1 MDSGRNRPSGRYRD
15 QSYEERYEREY
26 EQRPRYWRRPAPKPE
41 PEPELRKR
49 PRRRRRAW
57 PVLLTGCGLGV
68 FLTVLV
74 AAVVV
79 FLAIRSSQGG
89 GLAGLPALGAL
100 QTFTH
105 EDTQQIPLT
114 TISQMQI
121 CNKIGNVSVMVDP
134 RAAGASITTKKIV
147 HANSQNDA
155 NQEFKRIGIEV
166 QPPGTITNALT
177 CASQQAPPTANGTPA
192 AQGNPNSALT
202 VNTTI
207 PNSEGLLHNS
217 NDAVDI
223 AITLPTAVLPSTGP
237 SMLVDI
243 EAPVGNV
250 TVDGLSGALT
260 IKGSTGDVT
269 VTHAILI
276 DGSHIATDQ
285 GNVTFNGLLVVP
297 PAGQTSRYM
306 ILSEQ
311 GSINVTLPENTN
323 VILDANTNVG
333 SINSDFNIPVQNN
346 NGSGPVSYHGP
357 FNPAIGPQPAATLVL
372 DISTGNVN
380 IHKAAQ

>member
-1 MDSGRNRPSGRYRD
+1 M
-15 QSYEERYEREY
+15 
-26 EQRPRYWRRPAPKPE
+26 PE
-41 PEPELRKR
+41 PEPRKR
-49 PRRRRRAW
+49 PRRRRQAW

-68 FLTVLV
+68 VFTVLV

-79 FLAIRSSQGG
+79 FLAIRSSQGV
-89 GLAGLPALGAL
+89 GLTGLPGLGAP

-114 TISQMQI
+114 SIAQI
-121 CNKIGNVSVMVDP
+121 QVCNKIGNVSVMVDP
-134 RAAGASITTKKIV
+134 AATGASINTKKIV
-147 HANSQNDA
+147 HAASQNDA

-166 QPPGTITNALT
+166 QPPGTITRALT
-177 CASQQAPPTANGTPA
+177 CASQQATPTATGTPTPA
-192 AQGNPNSALT
+192 PQGNPGSTLI

-207 PNSEGLLHNS
+207 PNSEGLLLNS

-223 AITLPTAVLPSTGP
+223 VITLPTTVLPSTGP

-250 TVDGLSGALT
+250 TVDGLSGVLM
-260 IKGSTGDVT
+260 IKGSTGDVM
-269 VTHAILI
+269 VTHAILV

-297 PAGQTSRYM
+297 PAGQTSHYM

-311 GSINVTLPENTN
+311 GSINVTLPESTN

-346 NGSGPVSYHGP
+346 KGAGPVSYHGP
-357 FNPAIGPQPAATLVL
+357 LNPNASVQPSSVLVL

>member
-15 QSYEERYEREY
+15 QSYEDRYEREY
-26 EQRPRYWRRPAPKPE
+26 EQRPQQYRRRPAPNPA
-41 PEPELRKR
+41 PELRKR

-68 FLTVLV
+68 FFTVLI

-89 GLAGLPALGAL
+89 SLTGLPGLGAP

-114 TISQMQI
+114 SISQMQV
-121 CNKIGNVSVMVDP
+121 CNKIGNVSIMVDP
-134 RAAGASITTKKIV
+134 KATGASITTKKIV
-147 HANSQNDA
+147 HAASQNDA

-177 CASQQAPPTANGTPA
+177 CANKPATPTATPA
-192 AQGNPNSALT
+192 IQSDPNSTLI

-223 AITLPTAVLPSTGP
+223 AITLPTTVLPPTGP

-250 TVDGLSGALT
+250 TVDGLSGLLM

-269 VTHAILI
+269 VTHAILV
-276 DGSHIATDQ
+276 DGSHISTDQ

-297 PAGQTSRYM
+297 PIGQTSHYM

-357 FNPAIGPQPAATLVL
+357 LNPNPAAQPTSVLVL
-372 DISTGNVN
+372 DISTGDVN
-380 IHKAAQ
+380 IHKATS